1 MYREY
6 GNSSGRCNLLHVDSV
21 HHTVLVLQA
30 PGLVAQ
36 PRHQQDDALFDKLLG
51 GRKDGRTVTV
61 PSSATITVTV
71 TVAVFRQ
78 FKIDRDGVILVLV
91 PFGTGTAVD
100 AVKIKR
106 FQHPNR
112 KRIRLVPPKPWV
124 GPGPD
129 WRWLCSGVKSVKSVK
144 GATLPLPFFAPCLFE
159 VKAWWCIGKK

>member
-6 GNSSGRCNLLHVDSV
+6 GNNSGRCNLLHVDSV
-21 HHTVLVLQA
+21 HYTVLVLQA
-30 PGLVAQ
+30 RGCVAQ
-36 PRHQQDDALFDKLLG
+36 PRHQQDDALFDKLMG

-78 FKIDRDGVILVLV
+78 FKIDRDGVIL
-91 PFGTGTAVD
+91 
-100 AVKIKR
+100 
-106 FQHPNR
+106 
-112 KRIRLVPPKPWV
+112 IRLVPPWK